1 MFLQDWVH
9 IKKNIILV
17 KDEKIITEDADV
29 AQTFN
34 DFFDNA
40 VNSLGIE
47 ENRYVLSDSTIVEG
61 KVRKAIKKFE
71 IHPSIISIRE
81 NVKFNDLFS
90 FSEVSMEDIES
101 EIMKLKTK
109 KVGTFMNIPTK
120 QLKQVSDVVCEPLMA
135 VWNEEVIQNKKFP
148 DKLKLADISPIF
160 KKLQKISVENYR
172 PVSVLPVVSKVF
184 ERIMDRQTNEFIVKH
199 LSPYLCGYRKGYSC
213 QYALLAMI
221 ERWKMS
227 LDNYGFAGGILV
239 DLSKA
244 FDTIN
249 HELLIAKLHAYGFS
263 IDALEILFDYLSD
276 RWQRTKINTSFSSW
290 SKILSGMPQGSVL
303 GPKFF
308 NIYINDLF
316 YQFIY
321 TTVCNF
327 ADDTT
332 PYACNK
338 DLSTLMNDLEH
349 DTMSAIAWF
358 ELNYMKLNHE
368 KCHFL
373 VSGTTPEHLWVNVGE
388 EVIWESNQENL
399 LGLIIDKNL
408 KFNTHLSNIC
418 KKVGNK
424 VTALARLV
432 NIVPMEKKR
441 ILMKSFIE
449 SQFSYCPLIWMFCSR
464 KINGKIN
471 DIHKRALRM
480 GYGDYTSS
488 FEELLIRDKTVCIH
502 HRNIQRVAI
511 EMFKVKNN
519 LSPEILKG
527 LFCLTN
533 NDLSNSFGRPNV
545 NSVFNG
551 EYSLRWFG
559 PIVWDSMVPETL
571 KKITIL
577 EEFMGEIKTWVP
589 EKCPCRLCKDY
600 VPNLGFVT
608 LFE

>member
-480 GYGDYTSS
+480 VYGDYTSS